1 MTFET
6 KFELPSILFYLLT
19 LGHMFT
25 PPHMSMG
32 PFSYNPSM
40 LHHHHNAA
48 AMAASAVAALG
59 ASFPTSFSAPP
70 PPPLLYW
77 PYPSPPISPNNYYS
91 TLAANGGASHHLQ
104 SLPPMSNGHHHQS
117 MMSQT
122 SLPISPPMVLNTK
135 NFNLHT
141 ISFTVS
147 QIKIKFLWED
157 FEVITLIKLSCLL
170 WVFTTLKKAK
180 TLEDFKCTFLSRSA
194 VNTE

>member
-135 NFNLHT
+135 KL
-141 ISFTVS
+141 
-147 QIKIKFLWED
+147 QIAYYVLVFSY
-157 FEVITLIKLSCLL
+157 FEVITLIKVSCLIL
-170 WVFTTLKKAK
+170 PPFRKK
-180 TLEDFKCTFLSRSA
+180 SR
-194 VNTE
+194 VPVDLHL